1 MSGRDLSVA
10 ARADGARSDGEANSI
25 FATKALPCAT
35 GGSPLPWGMNFL
47 DRRAGA
53 RAFTLI
59 ELLVVIAII
68 GILAS
73 MLLPALSKAKGKALR
88 IGCVSNL
95 RQLGLALRMWSEDN
109 ESRFPWR
116 LSVANGGS
124 QGETEAWKSFA
135 LIQSE
140 ISTPKV
146 FKCPSD
152 RDRDKANDWS
162 ANPGLGFAA
171 MKNGALSY
179 FYGADSD
186 DNYPNVQVLGD
197 RNIEG
202 LDGQN
207 CDSAMLVGTAT
218 LLDPAAA
225 KWQSDIHNY
234 AGNMLMGDGSAQ
246 QLSQGGLRRHLSQTG
261 DPNQFNHVLK
271 P

>member
-1 MSGRDLSVA
+1 MNSRTGIA
-10 ARADGARSDGEANSI
+10 AR
-25 FATKALPCAT
+25 
-35 GGSPLPWGMNFL
+35 
-47 DRRAGA
+47 

-73 MLLPALSKAKGKALR
+73 MLLPALAKAKGKALR
-88 IGCVSNL
+88 ISCVSNL
-95 RQLGLALRMWSEDN
+95 RQLGLALRMWADDN

-116 LSVANGGS
+116 LSAANGGT

-135 LIQSE
+135 LIHGE

-146 FKCPSD
+146 FKCASD
-152 RDRDKANDWS
+152 GGRDKAENWTATGS
-162 ANPGLGFAA
+162 GLAA
-171 MKNGALSY
+171 MKNGAVSY
-179 FYGADSD
+179 FIGTDSD
-186 DNYPNVQVLGD
+186 DSLPGVQVLGD

-202 LDGQN
+202 TDGQN

-218 LLDPAAA
+218 LLDPATA
-225 KWQSDIHNY
+225 KWQGDIHNY
-234 AGNMLMGDGSAQ
+234 VGNMLMGDGSSQ
-246 QLSQGGLRRHLSQTG
+246 QLSQGGLRRHLEQTG

>member
-1 MSGRDLSVA
+1 MNCRTRIA
-10 ARADGARSDGEANSI
+10 A
-25 FATKALPCAT
+25 K
-35 GGSPLPWGMNFL
+35 
-47 DRRAGA
+47 

-73 MLLPALSKAKGKALR
+73 MLLPALGKAKGKAMR
-88 IGCVSNL
+88 ISCVSNL
-95 RQLGLALRMWSEDN
+95 RQLGLALRMWADDN

-116 LSVANGGS
+116 LSPANGGT

-135 LIQSE
+135 SIRSE

-152 RDRDKANDWS
+152 GGRDKAYDWS
-162 ANPGLGFAA
+162 NTPGNGLEA
-171 MKNGALSY
+171 MKNGAVSY
-179 FYGADSD
+179 FIGTDSD
-186 DNYPNVQVLGD
+186 DNYPGVQVLGD

-218 LLDPAAA
+218 LLDPPTA
-225 KWQSDIHNY
+225 KWQGDIHNSV
-234 AGNMLMGDGSAQ
+234 GNMLMGDGSSQ
-246 QLSQGGLRRHLSQTG
+246 QLSQSGLRRHLEQTG
-261 DPNQFNHVLK
+261 NPSEFNHVLK